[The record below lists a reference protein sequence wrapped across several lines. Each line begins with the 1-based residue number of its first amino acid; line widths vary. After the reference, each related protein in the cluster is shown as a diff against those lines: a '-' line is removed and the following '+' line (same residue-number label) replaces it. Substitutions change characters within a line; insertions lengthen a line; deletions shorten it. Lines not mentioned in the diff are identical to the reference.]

1 MKRREFTAFL
11 GAAAA
16 TWPFA
21 LLAQQPAMPI
31 IGLLSGV
38 PFETRRKQIAAFHQ
52 GLKEAGYV
60 EGQNVVIEYRSAD
73 NQVDRLPTLAADLV
87 TKQVNVIVTI
97 GGDISVQA
105 AKSAQQQFPLSSSR
119 EPTRPRLA
127 LSPV

>member
-1 MKRREFTAFL
+1 MKRRAFIRL
-11 GAAAA
+11 IGSAAA

-21 LLAQQPAMPI
+21 MLAQQPAMPI

-97 GGDISVQA
+97 GGDFSA
-105 AKSAQQQFPLSSSR
+105 HKSHFGASSITHDS
-119 EPTRPRLA
+119 TRDILA
-127 LSPV
+127 FR

>member
-1 MKRREFTAFL
+1 MPFFGAVGMKRSEFTAFL

-21 LLAQQPAMPI
+21 TLAQQPAMPI

-73 NQVDRLPTLAADLV
+73 NHADRLPTLAADLV
-87 TKQVNVIVTI
+87 TKRVNVIVTI
-97 GGDISVQA
+97 GGEISVQA
-105 AKSAQQQFPLSSSR
+105 SKS
-119 EPTRPRLA
+119 
-127 LSPV
+127 

>member
-21 LLAQQPAMPI
+21 TLAQQPAMPI

-87 TKQVNVIVTI
+87 TKQVNVSEVTI
-97 GGDISVQA
+97 QSKLPNQP
-105 AKSAQQQFPLSSSR
+105 QQQFPLSSSR